1 MRVRFA
7 AALAVAGLITMSCG
21 GIVDPSQNKVDT
33 FTGAF
38 SPGAF
43 DPSGHKF
50 TSSAGGELTVLLT
63 QIGPISTSF
72 VGLIWA
78 QTSSD
83 GSCNPSSP
91 GATLAQ
97 VNAQLGVPAIA
108 GAQIVAGSYCIFV
121 YDVVGYPSTETYTLT
136 VSHP

>member
-33 FTGAF
+33 FSGAF
-38 SPGAF
+38 APGSF
-43 DPSGHKF
+43 DPVGHKF
-50 TSSAGGELTVLLT
+50 TSSAGGELTVRMTALA
-63 QIGPISTSF
+63 PISSSF

-83 GSCNPSSP
+83 GNCNQSNMGP
-91 GATLAQ
+91 TLAQ
-97 VNAQLGVPAIA
+97 VNAQLNVPAIS
-108 GAQIVAGSYCIFV
+108 GQQIVSGTYCIFV
-121 YDVVGYPSTETYTLT
+121 YDPVGYPGAETYSMT